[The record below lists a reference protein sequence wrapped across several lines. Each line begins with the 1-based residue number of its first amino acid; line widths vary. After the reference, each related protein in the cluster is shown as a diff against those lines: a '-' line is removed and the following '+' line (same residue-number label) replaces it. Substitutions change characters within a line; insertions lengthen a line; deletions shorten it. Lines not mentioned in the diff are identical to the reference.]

1 MTLKEIYD
9 NTNYLINKD
18 YLGNSF
24 SPEEFNAA
32 LKTVSNEIQKSLVT
46 DFMASNND
54 NYISRYVTDV
64 DLIYNNGKFKVP
76 EDYYYAIRGIGAKPI
91 VFLQHDKFI
100 QQAGSVTSLAPGS
113 YIATIIGGEGLS
125 IPKEIKGKFWYVRK
139 YQDAWFDYAED
150 EETNLVYMPER
161 SYIRNGSLYDWS
173 NNLIQADVIKTGYSY
188 YKSKTRE
195 LDFDENIHQSFVYSL
210 VQMASTN
217 TQNQLGVQVSTTKLN
232 EKA

>member
-1 MTLKEIYD
+1 
-9 NTNYLINKD
+9 
-18 YLGNSF
+18 
-24 SPEEFNAA
+24 
-32 LKTVSNEIQKSLVT
+32 
-46 DFMASNND
+46 
-54 NYISRYVTDV
+54 
-64 DLIYNNGKFKVP
+64 
-76 EDYYYAIRGIGAKPI
+76 
-91 VFLQHDKFI
+91 
-100 QQAGSVTSLAPGS
+100 
-113 YIATIIGGEGLS
+113 
-125 IPKEIKGKFWYVRK
+125 
-139 YQDAWFDYAED
+139 
-150 EETNLVYMPER
+150 MPER

>member
-32 LKTVSNEIQKSLVT
+32 LKTVSSEIQKSLV
-46 DFMASNND
+46 DVFMTTNND
-54 NYISRYVTDV
+54 KHISRYITAV
-64 DLIYNNGKFKVP
+64 DFVYSNRKFKVP
-76 EDYYYAIRGIGAKPI
+76 SDFYYAIRGLSDKPV

-100 QQAGSVTSLAPGS
+100 QQMGSLTSVAPGS
-113 YIATIIGGEGLS
+113 YVASIIGSEGMS
-125 IPKEIKGKFWYVRK
+125 IPSDISGKYWYVRK
-139 YQDAWFDYAED
+139 YKDALFDYAED

-188 YKSKTRE
+188 YESKTRE